1 MRRPVILT
9 VDDDPAVL
17 GAVRRDLRSRY
28 AENWRV
34 LAAGSGEEAL
44 EALRELR
51 LREDPVALLI
61 VDQRMPG
68 MSGVE
73 LLAAASELHPDAK
86 RALLTAYADTDAAI
100 AAINEVHAH
109 HYLLKP
115 WDPPEDRLYPVLDE
129 LLDEWLA
136 GFRPP
141 FEGVRVVAPQW
152 SPAAHRLKEFLGRNR
167 VPYRSLDAEGSPEA
181 AELLAS
187 AGAGATLPLVVLED
201 GRVLAAPDVGEVA
214 AAVGMRTR
222 SELPLYDLVV
232 VGGGPAGLAAAV
244 YGASEGL
251 RTLLVEGEAVGG
263 QAGTSSRIENY
274 LGFPTGLSG
283 TDLTQRAIAQAS
295 RFGAEM
301 VLARDVV
308 GFEARGPVR
317 AVRFDG
323 SGEIEARA
331 LIVATGVSYRRLEA
345 PGLAELTGRGIYYGV
360 NASEASQ
367 CQGDDVYVVGA
378 ANSAGQAALNLSRF
392 AKRVVLVSRAGT
404 LAETMSRYLV
414 ERITAAPN
422 IGVRYR
428 TEVVAGR
435 GGDHLEALTL
445 ADRDSGATEE
455 VPSSW
460 LFAFI
465 GADPRTEWLGPD
477 VARDDKGFVVT
488 GQDLLGP
495 AWARRWPLAR
505 APFAL
510 ETSVPGVFA
519 AGDVRLDSMK
529 RVASAVGEGAMS
541 IYLVHRYLATV

>member
-1 MRRPVILT
+1 VRRPVILT

-73 LLAAASELHPDAK
+73 LLAAASELHPDTK

-100 AAINEVHAH
+100 AAINEVHAD

-152 SPAAHRLKEFLGRNR
+152 SPSAHRLKEFLGRNR

-187 AGAGATLPLVVLED
+187 AGEGATLPLVVLED

-274 LGFPTGLSG
+274 LGFPNGVS
-283 TDLTQRAIAQAS
+283 
-295 RFGAEM
+295 GAE
-301 VLARDVV
+301 LARR
-308 GFEARGPVR
+308 ARDQ
-317 AVRFDG
+317 AVRLHAELLVPCAASSLRLEEGYKLVQLGNGD
-323 SGEIEARA
+323 EVNARA
-331 LIVATGVSYRRLEA
+331 LVVAGGVTYRRLN
-345 PGLAELTGRGIYYGV
+345 AESCDRLTGAGVYYG
-360 NASEASQ
+360 AAHSEAV
-367 CQGDDVYVVGA
+367 DVTDADVVVVGG
-378 ANSAGQAALNLSRF
+378 ANSAGQAAV
-392 AKRVVLVSRAGT
+392 K
-404 LAETMSRYLV
+404 LAEGARSVTLLVRGASIAIGMSAYLV
-414 ERITAAPN
+414 EQVELLAN
-422 IGVRYR
+422 VSVR
-428 TEVVAGR
+428 TEVEVEAAR
-435 GGDHLEALTL
+435 GIDHLESVTVR
-445 ADRDSGATEE
+445 DRRSGETEHLPTTAMF
-455 VPSSW
+455 V
-460 LFAFI
+460 FI
-465 GADPRTEWLGPD
+465 GAQPHTEWLDGV
-477 VARDDKGFVVT
+477 VARDGHGFLPT
-488 GQDLLGP
+488 GPDLAPGQLAG
-495 AWARRWPLAR
+495 WPLER
-505 APFAL
+505 APYLL
-510 ETSVPGVFA
+510 ETNVPGLFA
-519 AGDVRLDSMK
+519 AGDVRQGSVK
-529 RVASAVGEGAMS
+529 RVASAVGEGAVAVTF
-541 IYLVHRYLATV
+541 VHRYMAEV

>member
-1 MRRPVILT
+1 VRRPVILT

-100 AAINEVHAH
+100 AAINEVHAD

-232 VGGGPAGLAAAV
+232 VGGGPAGQAAAGL
-244 YGASEGL
+244 GASEGL

-274 LGFPTGLSG
+274 LGFPNGVS
-283 TDLTQRAIAQAS
+283 
-295 RFGAEM
+295 GAE
-301 VLARDVV
+301 LARR
-308 GFEARGPVR
+308 ARDQ
-317 AVRFDG
+317 AVRLHAELLVPCAASSLRLEEGYKLVQLGNGD
-323 SGEIEARA
+323 EVNARA
-331 LIVATGVSYRRLEA
+331 LVVAGGVTYRRLN
-345 PGLAELTGRGIYYGV
+345 AESCDRLTGAGVYYG
-360 NASEASQ
+360 AAHSEAV
-367 CQGDDVYVVGA
+367 DVTGADVVVVGG
-378 ANSAGQAALNLSRF
+378 ANSAGQAAV
-392 AKRVVLVSRAGT
+392 K
-404 LAETMSRYLV
+404 LAEQARSVTLLVRGASIATGMSAYLV
-414 ERITAAPN
+414 EQVDLLAN
-422 IGVRYR
+422 VVVR
-428 TEVVAGR
+428 TEVEVEAAR
-435 GGDHLEALTL
+435 GIDHLESVTVR
-445 ADRDSGATEE
+445 DRRSGEAEHLPTTAM
-455 VPSSW
+455 
-460 LFAFI
+460 FAFI
-465 GADPRTEWLGPD
+465 GAQPHTEWLDGV
-477 VARDDKGFVVT
+477 VARDDHGFLPT
-488 GQDLLGP
+488 GPELTPGQLAG
-495 AWARRWPLAR
+495 WPLER
-505 APFAL
+505 PPYLL
-510 ETSVPGVFA
+510 ETNVAGLFA
-519 AGDVRLDSMK
+519 AGDVRQGSVK
-529 RVASAVGEGAMS
+529 RVASAVGEGAVATTF
-541 IYLVHRYLATV
+541 VHRYLAET

>member
-100 AAINEVHAH
+100 AAINEVHAD

-201 GRVLAAPDVGEVA
+201 GRVLAAPEVGEVA

-274 LGFPTGLSG
+274 LGFPNGVS
-283 TDLTQRAIAQAS
+283 
-295 RFGAEM
+295 GAE
-301 VLARDVV
+301 LARR
-308 GFEARGPVR
+308 ARDQ
-317 AVRFDG
+317 AVRLHAELLVPCAASSLRLEEGDKLVQLG
-323 SGEIEARA
+323 NGDEVNARA
-331 LIVATGVSYRRLEA
+331 LVVAGGVTYRRLN
-345 PGLAELTGRGIYYGV
+345 AESCDRLTGAGVYYG
-360 NASEASQ
+360 AAHSEAV
-367 CQGDDVYVVGA
+367 DVTAADVVVVGG
-378 ANSAGQAALNLSRF
+378 ANSAGQAAV
-392 AKRVVLVSRAGT
+392 K
-404 LAETMSRYLV
+404 LAEQARSVTLLVRGASIATGMSAYLV
-414 ERITAAPN
+414 EQVDLLAN
-422 IGVRYR
+422 VVVR
-428 TEVVAGR
+428 TEVEVEAAR
-435 GGDHLEALTL
+435 GIDHLESVTVR
-445 ADRDSGATEE
+445 DRRSGEAEHLPTTAMF
-455 VPSSW
+455 V
-460 LFAFI
+460 FI
-465 GADPRTEWLGPD
+465 GAQPHTEWLDGV
-477 VARDDKGFVVT
+477 VARDDHGFLPT
-488 GQDLLGP
+488 GPELTPGQLAG
-495 AWARRWPLAR
+495 WPLER
-505 APFAL
+505 PPYLL
-510 ETSVPGVFA
+510 ETNVAGLFA
-519 AGDVRLDSMK
+519 AGDVRQGSVK
-529 RVASAVGEGAMS
+529 RVASAVGEGAVATTF
-541 IYLVHRYLATV
+541 VHRYLAET

>member
-1 MRRPVILT
+1 VRRPVILT

-100 AAINEVHAH
+100 AAINEVHAD

-167 VPYRSLDAEGSPEA
+167 VPYRSVDAEGSPEA

-201 GRVLAAPDVGEVA
+201 GRVLAAPEVGEVA

-232 VGGGPAGLAAAV
+232 VGGGPAG
-244 YGASEGL
+244 
-251 RTLLVEGEAVGG
+251 
-263 QAGTSSRIENY
+263 
-274 LGFPTGLSG
+274 
-283 TDLTQRAIAQAS
+283 
-295 RFGAEM
+295 
-301 VLARDVV
+301 
-308 GFEARGPVR
+308 
-317 AVRFDG
+317 
-323 SGEIEARA
+323 
-331 LIVATGVSYRRLEA
+331 
-345 PGLAELTGRGIYYGV
+345 PG
-360 NASEASQ
+360 
-367 CQGDDVYVVGA
+367 
-378 ANSAGQAALNLSRF
+378 
-392 AKRVVLVSRAGT
+392 
-404 LAETMSRYLV
+404 
-414 ERITAAPN
+414 
-422 IGVRYR
+422 
-428 TEVVAGR
+428 
-435 GGDHLEALTL
+435 
-445 ADRDSGATEE
+445 
-455 VPSSW
+455 
-460 LFAFI
+460 
-465 GADPRTEWLGPD
+465 
-477 VARDDKGFVVT
+477 
-488 GQDLLGP
+488 
-495 AWARRWPLAR
+495 ARR
-505 APFAL
+505 
-510 ETSVPGVFA
+510 
-519 AGDVRLDSMK
+519 
-529 RVASAVGEGAMS
+529 
-541 IYLVHRYLATV
+541 

>member
-100 AAINEVHAH
+100 AAINKVHAD

-201 GRVLAAPDVGEVA
+201 GRVLAAPEVGEVA

-274 LGFPTGLSG
+274 LGFPNGVS
-283 TDLTQRAIAQAS
+283 
-295 RFGAEM
+295 GAE
-301 VLARDVV
+301 LARR
-308 GFEARGPVR
+308 ARDQ
-317 AVRFDG
+317 AVRLHAELLVPCAASSLRLEEGYKLVQLGNGD
-323 SGEIEARA
+323 EVNARA
-331 LIVATGVSYRRLEA
+331 LVVAGGVTYRRLN
-345 PGLAELTGRGIYYGV
+345 AESCDRLTGAGVYYG
-360 NASEASQ
+360 AAHSEAV
-367 CQGDDVYVVGA
+367 DVTGADVVVVGG
-378 ANSAGQAALNLSRF
+378 ANSAGQAAV
-392 AKRVVLVSRAGT
+392 K
-404 LAETMSRYLV
+404 LAEQARSVTLLVRGASIATGMSAYLV
-414 ERITAAPN
+414 EQVDLLAN
-422 IGVRYR
+422 VVVR
-428 TEVVAGR
+428 TEVEVEAAR
-435 GGDHLEALTL
+435 GIDHLESVTVR
-445 ADRDSGATEE
+445 DRRSGE
-455 VPSSW
+455 VEHLPTTAM
-460 LFAFI
+460 FAFI
-465 GADPRTEWLGPD
+465 GAQPHTEWLDGV
-477 VARDDKGFVVT
+477 VARDDHGFLPT
-488 GQDLLGP
+488 GPELTPGQLAG
-495 AWARRWPLAR
+495 WPLER
-505 APFAL
+505 PPYLL
-510 ETSVPGVFA
+510 ETNVAGLFA
-519 AGDVRLDSMK
+519 AGDVRQGSVK
-529 RVASAVGEGAMS
+529 RVASAVGEGAVATTF
-541 IYLVHRYLATV
+541 VHRYLAET

>member
-251 RTLLVEGEAVGG
+251 RTQLVEGEAVGG

-274 LGFPTGLSG
+274 LGFPNGVS
-283 TDLTQRAIAQAS
+283 
-295 RFGAEM
+295 GAE
-301 VLARDVV
+301 LARR
-308 GFEARGPVR
+308 ARDQ
-317 AVRFDG
+317 AVRLHAELLVPCAASSLRLEEGYKLVQLGNGD
-323 SGEIEARA
+323 EVNARA
-331 LIVATGVSYRRLEA
+331 LVVAGGVTYRRLN
-345 PGLAELTGRGIYYGV
+345 AESCDRLTGAGVYYG
-360 NASEASQ
+360 AAHSEAV
-367 CQGDDVYVVGA
+367 DVTGADVVVVGG
-378 ANSAGQAALNLSRF
+378 ANSAGQAAV
-392 AKRVVLVSRAGT
+392 K
-404 LAETMSRYLV
+404 LAEQARSVTLLVRGASIATGMSAYLV
-414 ERITAAPN
+414 EQVDLLAN
-422 IGVRYR
+422 VVVR
-428 TEVVAGR
+428 TEVEVEAAR
-435 GGDHLEALTL
+435 GIDHLESVTVR
-445 ADRDSGATEE
+445 DRRSGE
-455 VPSSW
+455 VEHLPTTAM
-460 LFAFI
+460 FVFI
-465 GADPRTEWLGPD
+465 GAQPHTEWLDGV
-477 VARDDKGFVVT
+477 VARDDHGFLPT
-488 GQDLLGP
+488 GPELTPGQLAG
-495 AWARRWPLAR
+495 WPLER
-505 APFAL
+505 PPYLL
-510 ETSVPGVFA
+510 ETNVAGLFA
-519 AGDVRLDSMK
+519 AGDVRQGSVK
-529 RVASAVGEGAMS
+529 RVASAVGEGAVATTF
-541 IYLVHRYLATV
+541 VHRYLAET

>member
-100 AAINEVHAH
+100 AAINKVHAD

-201 GRVLAAPDVGEVA
+201 GRVLAAPEVGEV
-214 AAVGMRTR
+214 
-222 SELPLYDLVV
+222 
-232 VGGGPAGLAAAV
+232 AAAV

-274 LGFPTGLSG
+274 LGFPNGVS
-283 TDLTQRAIAQAS
+283 
-295 RFGAEM
+295 GAE
-301 VLARDVV
+301 LARR
-308 GFEARGPVR
+308 ARDQ
-317 AVRFDG
+317 AVRLHAELLVPCAASSLRLEEGYKLVQLGNGD
-323 SGEIEARA
+323 EVNARA
-331 LIVATGVSYRRLEA
+331 LVVAGGVTYRRLN
-345 PGLAELTGRGIYYGV
+345 AESCDRLTGAGVYYG
-360 NASEASQ
+360 AAHSEAV
-367 CQGDDVYVVGA
+367 DVTAADVVVVGG
-378 ANSAGQAALNLSRF
+378 ANSAGQAAV
-392 AKRVVLVSRAGT
+392 K
-404 LAETMSRYLV
+404 LAEQARSVTLLVRGASIATGMSAYLV
-414 ERITAAPN
+414 EQVDLLAN
-422 IGVRYR
+422 VVVR
-428 TEVVAGR
+428 TEVEVEAAR
-435 GGDHLEALTL
+435 GIDHLESVTVR
-445 ADRDSGATEE
+445 DRRSGEAEHLPTTAMF
-455 VPSSW
+455 V
-460 LFAFI
+460 FI
-465 GADPRTEWLGPD
+465 GAQPHTEWLDGV
-477 VARDDKGFVVT
+477 VARDDHGFLPT
-488 GQDLLGP
+488 GPELTPGQLAG
-495 AWARRWPLAR
+495 WPLER
-505 APFAL
+505 PPYLL
-510 ETSVPGVFA
+510 ETNVAGLFA
-519 AGDVRLDSMK
+519 AGDVRQGSVK
-529 RVASAVGEGAMS
+529 RVASAVGEGAVATTF
-541 IYLVHRYLATV
+541 VHRYLAET

>member
-274 LGFPTGLSG
+274 LGFPNGVS
-283 TDLTQRAIAQAS
+283 
-295 RFGAEM
+295 GAE
-301 VLARDVV
+301 LARR
-308 GFEARGPVR
+308 ARDQ
-317 AVRFDG
+317 AVRLHAELLVPCAASSLRLEEGYKLVQLGNGD
-323 SGEIEARA
+323 EVNARA
-331 LIVATGVSYRRLEA
+331 LVVAGGVTYRRLN
-345 PGLAELTGRGIYYGV
+345 AESCDRLTGAGVYYG
-360 NASEASQ
+360 AAHSEAV
-367 CQGDDVYVVGA
+367 DVTAADVVVVGG
-378 ANSAGQAALNLSRF
+378 ANSAGQAAV
-392 AKRVVLVSRAGT
+392 K
-404 LAETMSRYLV
+404 LAEQARSVTLLVRGASIATGMSAYLV
-414 ERITAAPN
+414 EQVDLLAN
-422 IGVRYR
+422 VVVR
-428 TEVVAGR
+428 TEVEVEAAR
-435 GGDHLEALTL
+435 GIDHLESVTVR
-445 ADRDSGATEE
+445 DRRSGEAEHLPTTAMF
-455 VPSSW
+455 V
-460 LFAFI
+460 FI
-465 GADPRTEWLGPD
+465 GAQPHTEWLDGV
-477 VARDDKGFVVT
+477 VARDDHGFLPT
-488 GQDLLGP
+488 GPELTPGQLAG
-495 AWARRWPLAR
+495 WPLER
-505 APFAL
+505 PPYLL
-510 ETSVPGVFA
+510 ETNVAGLFA
-519 AGDVRLDSMK
+519 AGDVRQGSVK
-529 RVASAVGEGAMS
+529 RVASAVGEGAVATTF
-541 IYLVHRYLATV
+541 VHRYLAET

>member
-1 MRRPVILT
+1 VRRPVILT

-274 LGFPTGLSG
+274 LGFPNGVS
-283 TDLTQRAIAQAS
+283 
-295 RFGAEM
+295 GAE
-301 VLARDVV
+301 LARR
-308 GFEARGPVR
+308 ARDQ
-317 AVRFDG
+317 AVRLHAELLVPCAASSLRLEEGYKLVQLGNGD
-323 SGEIEARA
+323 EVNARA
-331 LIVATGVSYRRLEA
+331 LVVAGGVTYRRLN
-345 PGLAELTGRGIYYGV
+345 AESCDRLTGAGVYYG
-360 NASEASQ
+360 AAHSEAV
-367 CQGDDVYVVGA
+367 DVTGADVVVVGG
-378 ANSAGQAALNLSRF
+378 ANSAGQAAV
-392 AKRVVLVSRAGT
+392 K
-404 LAETMSRYLV
+404 LAEQARSVTLLVRGASIATGMSAYLV
-414 ERITAAPN
+414 EQVDLLAN
-422 IGVRYR
+422 VVVR
-428 TEVVAGR
+428 TEVEVEAAR
-435 GGDHLEALTL
+435 GIDHLESVTVR
-445 ADRDSGATEE
+445 DRRSGEAEHLPTTAMF
-455 VPSSW
+455 V
-460 LFAFI
+460 FI
-465 GADPRTEWLGPD
+465 GAQPHTEWLDGV
-477 VARDDKGFVVT
+477 VARDDHGFLPT
-488 GQDLLGP
+488 GPELTPGQLAG
-495 AWARRWPLAR
+495 WPLER
-505 APFAL
+505 PPYLL
-510 ETSVPGVFA
+510 ETNVAGLFA
-519 AGDVRLDSMK
+519 AGDVRQGSVK
-529 RVASAVGEGAMS
+529 RVASAVGEGAVATTF
-541 IYLVHRYLATV
+541 VHRYLAET

>member
-1 MRRPVILT
+1 VRRPVILT

-100 AAINEVHAH
+100 AAINKVHAD

-274 LGFPTGLSG
+274 LGFPNGVS
-283 TDLTQRAIAQAS
+283 
-295 RFGAEM
+295 GAE
-301 VLARDVV
+301 LARR
-308 GFEARGPVR
+308 ARDQ
-317 AVRFDG
+317 AVRLHAELLVPCAASSLRLEEGYKLVQLGNGD
-323 SGEIEARA
+323 EVNARA
-331 LIVATGVSYRRLEA
+331 LVVAGGVTYRRLN
-345 PGLAELTGRGIYYGV
+345 AESCDRLTGAGVYYG
-360 NASEASQ
+360 AAHSEAV
-367 CQGDDVYVVGA
+367 DVTGADVVVVGG
-378 ANSAGQAALNLSRF
+378 ANSAGQAAV
-392 AKRVVLVSRAGT
+392 K
-404 LAETMSRYLV
+404 LAEQARSVTLLVRGASIATGMSAYLV
-414 ERITAAPN
+414 EQVDLLAN
-422 IGVRYR
+422 VVVR
-428 TEVVAGR
+428 TEVEVEAAR
-435 GGDHLEALTL
+435 GIDHLESVTVR
-445 ADRDSGATEE
+445 DRRSGEAEHLPTTAMF
-455 VPSSW
+455 V
-460 LFAFI
+460 FI
-465 GADPRTEWLGPD
+465 GAQPHTEWLDGV
-477 VARDDKGFVVT
+477 VARDDHGFLPT
-488 GQDLLGP
+488 GPELTPGQLAG
-495 AWARRWPLAR
+495 WPLER
-505 APFAL
+505 PPYLL
-510 ETSVPGVFA
+510 ETNVAGLFA
-519 AGDVRLDSMK
+519 AGDVRQGSVK
-529 RVASAVGEGAMS
+529 RVASAVGEGAVATTF
-541 IYLVHRYLATV
+541 VHRYLAET

>member
-1 MRRPVILT
+1 VRRPVILT

-100 AAINEVHAH
+100 AAINEVHAD

-274 LGFPTGLSG
+274 LGFPNGVS
-283 TDLTQRAIAQAS
+283 
-295 RFGAEM
+295 GAE
-301 VLARDVV
+301 LARR
-308 GFEARGPVR
+308 ARDQ
-317 AVRFDG
+317 AVRLHAELLVPCAASSLRLEEGYKLVQLGNGD
-323 SGEIEARA
+323 EVNARA
-331 LIVATGVSYRRLEA
+331 LVVAGGVTYRRLN
-345 PGLAELTGRGIYYGV
+345 AESCDRLTGAGVYYG
-360 NASEASQ
+360 AAHSEAV
-367 CQGDDVYVVGA
+367 DVTAADVVVVGG
-378 ANSAGQAALNLSRF
+378 ANSAGQAAV
-392 AKRVVLVSRAGT
+392 K
-404 LAETMSRYLV
+404 LAEQARSVTLLVRGASIATGMSAYLV
-414 ERITAAPN
+414 EQVDLLAN
-422 IGVRYR
+422 VVVR
-428 TEVVAGR
+428 TEVEVEAAR
-435 GGDHLEALTL
+435 GIDHLESVTVR
-445 ADRDSGATEE
+445 DRRSGEAEHLPTTAMF
-455 VPSSW
+455 V
-460 LFAFI
+460 FI
-465 GADPRTEWLGPD
+465 GAQPHTEWLDGV
-477 VARDDKGFVVT
+477 VARDDHGFLPT
-488 GQDLLGP
+488 GPELTPGQ
-495 AWARRWPLAR
+495 LAGWSLER
-505 APFAL
+505 PPYLL
-510 ETSVPGVFA
+510 ETNVAGLFA
-519 AGDVRLDSMK
+519 AGDVRQGSVK
-529 RVASAVGEGAMS
+529 RVASAVGEGAVATTF
-541 IYLVHRYLATV
+541 VHRYLAET

>member
-1 MRRPVILT
+1 VRRPVILT

-274 LGFPTGLSG
+274 LGFPNGVS
-283 TDLTQRAIAQAS
+283 
-295 RFGAEM
+295 GAE
-301 VLARDVV
+301 LARR
-308 GFEARGPVR
+308 ARDQ
-317 AVRFDG
+317 AVRLHAELLVPCAASSLRLEEGYKLVQLGNGD
-323 SGEIEARA
+323 EVNARA
-331 LIVATGVSYRRLEA
+331 LVVAGGVTYRRLN
-345 PGLAELTGRGIYYGV
+345 AESCDRLTGAGVYYG
-360 NASEASQ
+360 AAHSEAV
-367 CQGDDVYVVGA
+367 DVTGADVVVVGG
-378 ANSAGQAALNLSRF
+378 ANSAGQAAV
-392 AKRVVLVSRAGT
+392 K
-404 LAETMSRYLV
+404 LAEQARSVTLLVRGASIATGMSAYLV
-414 ERITAAPN
+414 EQVDLLAN
-422 IGVRYR
+422 VVVR
-428 TEVVAGR
+428 TEVEVEAAR
-435 GGDHLEALTL
+435 GIDHLESVTVR
-445 ADRDSGATEE
+445 DRRSGEAEHLPTTAM
-455 VPSSW
+455 
-460 LFAFI
+460 FAFI
-465 GADPRTEWLGPD
+465 GAQPHTEWLDGV
-477 VARDDKGFVVT
+477 VARDDHGFLPT
-488 GQDLLGP
+488 GPELTPGQLAG
-495 AWARRWPLAR
+495 WPLER
-505 APFAL
+505 PPYLL
-510 ETSVPGVFA
+510 ETNVAGLFA
-519 AGDVRLDSMK
+519 AGDVRQGSVK
-529 RVASAVGEGAMS
+529 RVASAVGEGAVATTF
-541 IYLVHRYLATV
+541 VHRYLAET

>member
-1 MRRPVILT
+1 VRRPVILT

-100 AAINEVHAH
+100 AAINEVHAD

-274 LGFPTGLSG
+274 LGFPNGVS
-283 TDLTQRAIAQAS
+283 
-295 RFGAEM
+295 GAE
-301 VLARDVV
+301 LARR
-308 GFEARGPVR
+308 ARDQ
-317 AVRFDG
+317 AVRLHAELLVPCAASSLRLEEGYKLVQLGNGD
-323 SGEIEARA
+323 EVNARA
-331 LIVATGVSYRRLEA
+331 LVVAGGVTYRRLN
-345 PGLAELTGRGIYYGV
+345 AESCDRLTGAGVYYG
-360 NASEASQ
+360 AAHSEAV
-367 CQGDDVYVVGA
+367 DVTAADVVVVGG
-378 ANSAGQAALNLSRF
+378 ANSAGQAAV
-392 AKRVVLVSRAGT
+392 K
-404 LAETMSRYLV
+404 LAEQARSVTLLVRGASIATGMSAYLV
-414 ERITAAPN
+414 EQVDLLAN
-422 IGVRYR
+422 VVVR
-428 TEVVAGR
+428 TEVEVEAAR
-435 GGDHLEALTL
+435 GIDHLESVTVR
-445 ADRDSGATEE
+445 DRRSGEAEHLPTTAMF
-455 VPSSW
+455 V
-460 LFAFI
+460 FI
-465 GADPRTEWLGPD
+465 GAQPHTEWLDGV
-477 VARDDKGFVVT
+477 VARDDHGFLPT
-488 GQDLLGP
+488 GPELTPGQLAG
-495 AWARRWPLAR
+495 WPLER
-505 APFAL
+505 PPYLL
-510 ETSVPGVFA
+510 ETNVAGLFA
-519 AGDVRLDSMK
+519 AGDVRQGSVK
-529 RVASAVGEGAMS
+529 RVASAVGEGAVATTF
-541 IYLVHRYLATV
+541 VHRYLAET

>member
-1 MRRPVILT
+1 VRRPVILT

-100 AAINEVHAH
+100 AAINEVHAD

-274 LGFPTGLSG
+274 LGFPNGVS
-283 TDLTQRAIAQAS
+283 
-295 RFGAEM
+295 GAE
-301 VLARDVV
+301 LARR
-308 GFEARGPVR
+308 ARDQ
-317 AVRFDG
+317 AVRLHAELLVPCAASSLRLEEGYKLVQLGNGD
-323 SGEIEARA
+323 EVNARA
-331 LIVATGVSYRRLEA
+331 LVVAGGVTYRRLN
-345 PGLAELTGRGIYYGV
+345 AESCDRLTGAGVYYG
-360 NASEASQ
+360 AAHSEAV
-367 CQGDDVYVVGA
+367 DVTAADVVVVGG
-378 ANSAGQAALNLSRF
+378 ANSAGQAAV
-392 AKRVVLVSRAGT
+392 K
-404 LAETMSRYLV
+404 LAEQARSVTLLVRGASIATGMSAYLV
-414 ERITAAPN
+414 EQVDLLAN
-422 IGVRYR
+422 VVVR
-428 TEVVAGR
+428 TEVEVEAAR
-435 GGDHLEALTL
+435 GIDHLESVTVR
-445 ADRDSGATEE
+445 DRRSGEAEHLPTTAM
-455 VPSSW
+455 
-460 LFAFI
+460 FAFI
-465 GADPRTEWLGPD
+465 GAQPHTEWLDGV
-477 VARDDKGFVVT
+477 VARDDHGFLPT
-488 GQDLLGP
+488 GPELTPGQLAG
-495 AWARRWPLAR
+495 WPLER
-505 APFAL
+505 PPYLL
-510 ETSVPGVFA
+510 ETNVAGLFA
-519 AGDVRLDSMK
+519 AGDVRQGSVK
-529 RVASAVGEGAMS
+529 RVASAVGEGAVATTF
-541 IYLVHRYLATV
+541 VHRYLAET

>member
-1 MRRPVILT
+1 VRRPVILT

-100 AAINEVHAH
+100 AAINEVHAD

-274 LGFPTGLSG
+274 LGFPNGVS
-283 TDLTQRAIAQAS
+283 
-295 RFGAEM
+295 GAE
-301 VLARDVV
+301 LARR
-308 GFEARGPVR
+308 ARDQ
-317 AVRFDG
+317 AVRLHAELLVPCAASSLRLEEGYKLVQLGNGD
-323 SGEIEARA
+323 EVNARA
-331 LIVATGVSYRRLEA
+331 LVVAGGVTYRRLN
-345 PGLAELTGRGIYYGV
+345 AESCDRLTGAGVYYG
-360 NASEASQ
+360 AAHSEAV
-367 CQGDDVYVVGA
+367 DVTGADVVVVGG
-378 ANSAGQAALNLSRF
+378 ANSAGQAAV
-392 AKRVVLVSRAGT
+392 K
-404 LAETMSRYLV
+404 LAEQARSVTLLVRGASIATGMSAYLV
-414 ERITAAPN
+414 EQVDLLAN
-422 IGVRYR
+422 VVVR
-428 TEVVAGR
+428 TEVEVEAAR
-435 GGDHLEALTL
+435 GIDHLESVTVR
-445 ADRDSGATEE
+445 DRRSGEAEHLPTTAM
-455 VPSSW
+455 
-460 LFAFI
+460 FAFI
-465 GADPRTEWLGPD
+465 GAQPHTEWLDGV
-477 VARDDKGFVVT
+477 VARDDHGFLPT
-488 GQDLLGP
+488 GPELTPGQLAG
-495 AWARRWPLAR
+495 WPLER
-505 APFAL
+505 PPYLL
-510 ETSVPGVFA
+510 ETNVAGLFA
-519 AGDVRLDSMK
+519 AGDVRQGSVK
-529 RVASAVGEGAMS
+529 RVASAVGEGAVATTF
-541 IYLVHRYLATV
+541 VHRYLAET

>member
-1 MRRPVILT
+1 MRRPVVLT

-34 LAAGSGEEAL
+34 LAASSGEEAL

-51 LREDPVALLI
+51 LRGDPVALLL

-100 AAINEVHAH
+100 AAINQVHAD
-109 HYLLKP
+109 HYLMKP
-115 WDPPEDRLYPVLDE
+115 WDPPEERLFPVLDE
-129 LLDEWLA
+129 LLDDWQA

-152 SPAAHRLKEFLGRNR
+152 SPSAHRLKEFLGRNR

-187 AGAGATLPLVVLED
+187 AGTGAALPLVVLQD
-201 GRVLAAPDVGEVA
+201 GRVLTDPDVGQVA

-274 LGFPTGLSG
+274 LGFPNGIS
-283 TDLTQRAIAQAS
+283 
-295 RFGAEM
+295 GAE
-301 VLARDVV
+301 LARR
-308 GFEARGPVR
+308 ARDQ
-317 AVRFDG
+317 AVRLHAELLVPCEAKSLRVEDG
-323 SGEIEARA
+323 YKLVQLGNGDEVNARA
-331 LIVATGVSYRRLEA
+331 LVVAGGVSYRRLEA
-345 PGLAELTGRGIYYGV
+345 ESCDRLTGAGVYYG
-360 NASEASQ
+360 AAHSEAV
-367 CQGDDVYVVGA
+367 DVAGTDVVVVGG
-378 ANSAGQAALNLSRF
+378 ANSAGQATVKLSER
-392 AKRVVLVSRAGT
+392 ARSVTLLVRGDSIAAG
-404 LAETMSRYLV
+404 MSAYLV
-414 ERITAAPN
+414 DQVEALENVVVRT
-422 IGVRYR
+422 GV
-428 TEVVAGR
+428 EVSAVR
-435 GGDHLEALTL
+435 GFDHLESVAVQDRKTGDVEQL
-445 ADRDSGATEE
+445 ATSAMF
-455 VPSSW
+455 V
-460 LFAFI
+460 FI
-465 GADPRTEWLGPD
+465 GARPHTDWLDGV
-477 VARDDKGFVVT
+477 VARDDHGFLPT
-488 GQDLLGP
+488 GSDLAAGQLAG
-495 AWARRWPLAR
+495 WALDR
-505 APFAL
+505 APWLL
-510 ETSVPGVFA
+510 ETNVPGLFA
-519 AGDVRLDSMK
+519 AGDVRQGSVK
-529 RVASAVGEGAMS
+529 RVASAVGEGAVAVTF
-541 IYLVHRYLATV
+541 VHRYLAEV

>member
-1 MRRPVILT
+1 VRRPVILT

-201 GRVLAAPDVGEVA
+201 GRVLAAPEVGEVA

-274 LGFPTGLSG
+274 LGFPNGVS
-283 TDLTQRAIAQAS
+283 
-295 RFGAEM
+295 GAE
-301 VLARDVV
+301 LARR
-308 GFEARGPVR
+308 ARDQ
-317 AVRFDG
+317 AVRLHAELLVPCAASSLRLEEGYKLVQLGNGD
-323 SGEIEARA
+323 EVNARA
-331 LIVATGVSYRRLEA
+331 LVVAGGVTYRRLN
-345 PGLAELTGRGIYYGV
+345 AESCDRLTGAGVYYG
-360 NASEASQ
+360 AAHSEAV
-367 CQGDDVYVVGA
+367 DVTAADVVVVGG
-378 ANSAGQAALNLSRF
+378 ANSAGQAAV
-392 AKRVVLVSRAGT
+392 K
-404 LAETMSRYLV
+404 LAEQARSVTLLVRGASIATGMSAYLV
-414 ERITAAPN
+414 EQVDLLAN
-422 IGVRYR
+422 VVVR
-428 TEVVAGR
+428 TEVEVEAAR
-435 GGDHLEALTL
+435 GIDHLESVTVR
-445 ADRDSGATEE
+445 DRRSGEAEHLPTTAMF
-455 VPSSW
+455 V
-460 LFAFI
+460 FI
-465 GADPRTEWLGPD
+465 GAQPHTEWLDGV
-477 VARDDKGFVVT
+477 VARDDHGFLPT
-488 GQDLLGP
+488 GPELTPGQLAG
-495 AWARRWPLAR
+495 WPLER
-505 APFAL
+505 PPYLL
-510 ETSVPGVFA
+510 ETNVAGLFA
-519 AGDVRLDSMK
+519 AGDVRQGSVK
-529 RVASAVGEGAMS
+529 RVASAVGEGAVATTF
-541 IYLVHRYLATV
+541 VHRYLAET

>member
-1 MRRPVILT
+1 VRRPVILT

-100 AAINEVHAH
+100 AAINKVHAD

-201 GRVLAAPDVGEVA
+201 GRVLAAPEVGEVA

-274 LGFPTGLSG
+274 LGFPNGVS
-283 TDLTQRAIAQAS
+283 
-295 RFGAEM
+295 GAE
-301 VLARDVV
+301 LARR
-308 GFEARGPVR
+308 ARDQ
-317 AVRFDG
+317 AVRLHAELLVPCAASSLRLEEGYKLVQLGNGD
-323 SGEIEARA
+323 EVNARA
-331 LIVATGVSYRRLEA
+331 LVVAGGVTYRRLN
-345 PGLAELTGRGIYYGV
+345 AESCDRLTGAGVYYG
-360 NASEASQ
+360 AAPSEAV
-367 CQGDDVYVVGA
+367 DVTGADVVVVGG
-378 ANSAGQAALNLSRF
+378 ANSAGQAAV
-392 AKRVVLVSRAGT
+392 K
-404 LAETMSRYLV
+404 LAEQARSVTLLVRGASIATGMSAYLV
-414 ERITAAPN
+414 EQVDLLAN
-422 IGVRYR
+422 VVVR
-428 TEVVAGR
+428 TEVEVEAAR
-435 GGDHLEALTL
+435 GIDHLESVTVR
-445 ADRDSGATEE
+445 DRRSGEAEHLPTTAMF
-455 VPSSW
+455 V
-460 LFAFI
+460 FI
-465 GADPRTEWLGPD
+465 GAQPHTEWLDGV
-477 VARDDKGFVVT
+477 VARDDHGFLPT
-488 GQDLLGP
+488 GPELTPGQLAGWSLQ
-495 AWARRWPLAR
+495 RSAR
-505 APFAL
+505 APWPPRSSTATWPRP
-510 ETSVPGVFA
+510 EPAGGPPGRWSDPA
-519 AGDVRLDSMK
+519 PSPP
-529 RVASAVGEGAMS
+529 
-541 IYLVHRYLATV
+541 